1 MKHLPELLAPAGEK
15 AAAYAA
21 FAFGADAIY
30 TGLPKFSARAEAVN
44 LTPDDL
50 AEVCAWAHGQPRPR
64 RVYVTLNTL
73 IRTAECAELL
83 RSLALCADCGA
94 DAVIVQDAGVARL
107 ARRHFPE
114 LRLHAST
121 QLAIHNLEGCRA
133 AVRLGFKRVT
143 LARELTLDEIRAI
156 AKASPVEVEAFAHGA
171 LCYSYSGL
179 CLYSALL
186 RGRSGNRGA
195 CAYPCRDA
203 FSPADASDTAKP
215 RLAFAMKDLCT
226 APCLHD
232 LVRTGAASLKIEGR
246 KKSPLYVAAA
256 VRLYRGLLDGTFTP
270 AERAAAERDLQTVF
284 SRPTTDLHL
293 RSRWNPTVL
302 SPDATGHLGA
312 PLGRVELATRDF
324 LQFRTE
330 LPLEVHDGIQLLLP
344 GMSRPH
350 GFPVEEITLS
360 TGRTVYT
367 APAGTLLEV
376 PLPHGTPFIPKGTP
390 LYLASSQT
398 AKRRLRF
405 DLPNPREWRKR
416 TPVALR
422 LSATPDQLTLT
433 ATADAACVTLAWPG
447 PFPPAQNPDKMARA
461 LRDAFSKLG
470 DTPFTLARL
479 DIEGTLPFVP
489 VSRLNEMRREWA
501 AALAA
506 ETQKHSAARIAA
518 ALTDLE
524 VGDAPLGDAAS
535 SRVSPVSSTRQDAAS
550 PTKGSPFLVKTDN
563 PAAFLAAYPDGNLPT
578 RVTELC
584 IELDGR
590 NTADID
596 ALAAVLPPR
605 ITLRLALPMIVRAWD
620 REPLTAQIRHYLDL
634 GIRHWEAANLSS
646 LDCLPRNRTDLD
658 LSADWPLYAL
668 NPQAAAA
675 WRAQGI
681 TRLTL
686 APEDTEENA
695 LALAAAAPGPWV
707 WPVRSD
713 PPLFISENCP
723 HAAATGA
730 CPHDGRCGYTGELL
744 RNRAGETVQVVARHC
759 RFYTL
764 PEAPVFR
771 PVPAG
776 ALFIPRADFLLR
788 PLEPETLRRELEQA
802 CTV

>member
-1 MKHLPELLAPAGEK
+1 MNPLPELLAPAGEK

-83 RSLALCADCGA
+83 RSLALCAECGA

-133 AVRLGFKRVT
+133 AARMGFKRVT

-156 AKASPVEVEAFAHGA
+156 AKASPAEVEAFAHGA

-203 FSPADASDTAKP
+203 FSPADAGDAKP

-226 APCLHD
+226 APCLRD
-232 LVRTGAASLKIEGR
+232 LVRSGAASLKIEGR

-270 AERAAAERDLQTVF
+270 AERAAAELDLQTVF

-293 RSRWNPTVL
+293 RSRWNPSVL

-367 APAGTLLEV
+367 APAGALLEV
-376 PLPHGTPFIPKGTP
+376 PLPRGTPYIPKGTP

-405 DLPNPREWRKR
+405 DLPNPREWRKK
-416 TPVALR
+416 TSAALH
-422 LSATPDQLTLT
+422 LTASPDQITLT
-433 ATADAACVTLAWPG
+433 ASAASAHVTLSWPG
-447 PFPPAQNPDKMARA
+447 PFPPAQSPDKMARA

-470 DTPFTLARL
+470 DTPFALATL
-479 DIEGTLPFVP
+479 DIEGSLPFVP
-489 VSRLNEMRREWA
+489 VSRLNEMRREWST
-501 AALAA
+501 ALAA
-506 ETQKHSAARIAA
+506 EVQKLSDARLSAAIS
-518 ALTDLE
+518 DLE
-524 VGDAPLGDAAS
+524 TTSGGAAS
-535 SRVSPVSSTRQDAAS
+535 SCAQPVPEQ
-550 PTKGSPFLVKTDN
+550 SPFLVKTDA
-563 PAAFLAAYPDGNLPT
+563 PAAFLAAYPDGDLPS
-578 RVTELC
+578 RITELC

-590 NTADID
+590 NTAPID
-596 ALAAVLPPR
+596 NLAAVLSPR
-605 ITLRLALPMIVRAWD
+605 IALRLALPMIVRAWD
-620 REPLTAQIRHYLDL
+620 REPLLTQIRHYLDRGQRL
-634 GIRHWEAANLSS
+634 WEAANVSS
-646 LDCLPRNRTDLD
+646 LDFLPKNHADLD
-658 LSADWPLYAL
+658 LTADWPLYAL

-675 WRAQGI
+675 WRAQGF
-681 TRLTL
+681 TRLTF
-686 APEDTEENA
+686 APKDTEENA
-695 LALAAAAPGPWV
+695 LALAATAPGPWV

-723 HAAATGA
+723 HAAATGT
-730 CPHDGRCGYTGELL
+730 CPHDGRCGYTGETL

-759 RFYTL
+759 RFHTL
-764 PEAPVFR
+764 AESPIHR
-771 PVPAG
+771 PLPPASS
-776 ALFIPRADFLLR
+776 FIPRADFLLR
-788 PLEPETLRRELEQA
+788 PLSPDALRLELERLLK
-802 CTV
+802 

>member
-1 MKHLPELLAPAGEK
+1 MKPLPELLAPAGEK

-30 TGLPKFSARAEAVN
+30 TGLPRFSARAEAVN

-50 AEVCAWAHGQPRPR
+50 AEVCAYAHGQPRPR
-64 RVYVTLNTL
+64 RVYVTLNTI
-73 IRTAECAELL
+73 IRTAETADLL

-94 DAVIVQDAGVARL
+94 DAVIVQDLGVARL
-107 ARRHFPE
+107 ARRHYPE

-133 AVRLGFKRVT
+133 AARLGFKRAT

-156 AKASPVEVEAFAHGA
+156 AAASPIEVETFAHGA

-203 FSPADASDTAKP
+203 FSPADAGDAKP

-226 APCLHD
+226 APCLRD
-232 LVRTGAASLKIEGR
+232 LVRSGAASLKIEGR

-270 AERAAAERDLQTVF
+270 AERDAAERDLQTVF

-293 RSRWNPTVL
+293 RSRWNPSVL

-312 PLGRVELATRDF
+312 PLGRVELATRNF

-330 LPLEVHDGIQLLLP
+330 LPLEVHDGIQFLLP
-344 GMSRPH
+344 GQTRPH
-350 GFPVEEITLS
+350 GIPVEEITLS
-360 TGRTVYT
+360 TGRTVYS

-376 PLPHGTPFIPKGTP
+376 PLPPGTPYIPKGTP
-390 LYLASSQT
+390 LHLASSQNV
-398 AKRRLRF
+398 KRRLRF

-416 TPVALR
+416 TPVALH
-422 LSATPDQLTLT
+422 LSATPDALTLT
-433 ATADAACVTLAWPG
+433 ATAASVHATHTWPG
-447 PFPPAQNPDKMARA
+447 PYDSAKDPGKMTRT
-461 LRDAFSKLG
+461 LRESFAKLG
-470 DTPFTLARL
+470 DTPFALATL
-479 DIEGTLPFVP
+479 DIEGTLPFIP
-489 VSRLNEMRREWA
+489 VSRLNEMRREWST
-501 AALAA
+501 ALAA
-506 ETQKHSAARIAA
+506 EARKLSDTRLATAIS
-518 ALTDLE
+518 DLE
-524 VGDAPLGDAAS
+524 ITSGGAAS
-535 SRVSPVSSTRQDAAS
+535 GRAQ
-550 PTKGSPFLVKTDN
+550 PTPEQAPFLVKTDN
-563 PAAFLAAYPDGNLPT
+563 PSAFLAAYPDGDLPS

-584 IELDGR
+584 IELDGQPA
-590 NTADID
+590 TTD
-596 ALAAVLPPR
+596 AIARLSSVLPSR
-605 ITLRLALPMIVRAWD
+605 VAIRLALPMIVRAWD
-620 REPLTAQIRHYLDL
+620 REPLLSQIRHHLDHGHRL
-634 GIRHWEAANLSS
+634 WEAANISS
-646 LDCLPRNRTDLD
+646 LDLLPKNLPDLD
-658 LSADWPLYAL
+658 LTADWPLYAL

-675 WRAQGI
+675 WRDRGI
-681 TRLTL
+681 TRLTIS
-686 APEDTEENA
+686 PEDTEDNA

-730 CPHDGRCGYTGELL
+730 CPRDGRCHYPGETL
-744 RNRAGETVQVVARHC
+744 RNRAGETIRIIPRRC

-764 PEAPVFR
+764 SDAPTYR
-771 PVPAG
+771 PLPPASPF
-776 ALFIPRADFLLR
+776 LPRADYLLR
-788 PLEPETLRRELEQA
+788 PLDPATLRQDLSSLAR
-802 CTV
+802 

>member
-1 MKHLPELLAPAGEK
+1 MKSLPELLAPAGEK

-30 TGLPKFSARAEAVN
+30 TGLPRFSARAEAVN
-44 LTPDDL
+44 LTPADL
-50 AEVCAWAHGQPRPR
+50 AEVCAYAHGQPRPR

-73 IRTAECAELL
+73 IRTAETADLL

-94 DAVIVQDAGVARL
+94 DAVIVQDLGVARL
-107 ARRHFPE
+107 ARRHYPE

-133 AVRLGFKRVT
+133 AARLGFKRAT

-156 AKASPVEVEAFAHGA
+156 AAASPIEVETFAHGA

-203 FSPADASDTAKP
+203 FTPVDGGGNGDDADSKP

-293 RSRWNPTVL
+293 RSRWNPSVL

-312 PLGRVELATRDF
+312 PLGRVELATRTF

-330 LPLEVHDGIQLLLP
+330 LPLEVHDGIQFLLP
-344 GMSRPH
+344 NQTRPH

-360 TGRTVYT
+360 TGRSVYA

-376 PLPHGTPFIPKGTP
+376 PLPPGTPYIPKGTP
-390 LYLASSQT
+390 LHLASSQT

-422 LSATPDQLTLT
+422 LAATTDQLTIT
-433 ATADAACVTLAWPG
+433 ATAGTSTTTHAWPG
-447 PFPPAQNPDKMARA
+447 PFPPAKDPGKMARA
-461 LRDAFSKLG
+461 LRESFAKLG
-470 DTPFTLARL
+470 DTPFALATL
-479 DIEGTLPFVP
+479 DIDGTLPFVP
-489 VSRLNEMRREWA
+489 VSRLNDMRREWSTALADALQA
-501 AALAA
+501 AADARLADA
-506 ETQKHSAARIAA
+506 LSDLEITPLPPPPTPTQK
-518 ALTDLE
+518 
-524 VGDAPLGDAAS
+524 
-535 SRVSPVSSTRQDAAS
+535 
-550 PTKGSPFLVKTDN
+550 PFLVKTDA
-563 PAAFLAAYPDGNLPT
+563 PSAFLAAYPDGDLPP

-590 NTADID
+590 PATTD
-596 ALAAVLPPR
+596 AIARLSSVLPPR
-605 ITLRLALPMIVRAWD
+605 IALRLALPMIVRAWD
-620 REPLTAQIRHYLDL
+620 REPLLAQIRHHLDL
-634 GIRHWEAANLSS
+634 GHRLWEAANISS
-646 LDCLPRNRTDLD
+646 LDLLPKNHPDLD

-675 WRAQGI
+675 WRDRGI
-681 TRLTL
+681 TRLTIS
-686 APEDTEENA
+686 PEDTEDNA
-695 LALAAAAPGPWV
+695 LALASAAPGPWV

-713 PPLFISENCP
+713 PPLFISENCS

-730 CPHDGRCGYTGELL
+730 CPRDGRCGYSGETL
-744 RNRAGETVQVVARHC
+744 RNRAGETIRIIPRHC

-764 PEAPVFR
+764 SDAPTYR
-771 PVPAG
+771 PLPPDSPF
-776 ALFIPRADFLLR
+776 LPRADYLLR
-788 PLEPETLRRELEQA
+788 PLDPATLRQDLASLAR
-802 CTV
+802 

>member
-1 MKHLPELLAPAGEK
+1 MKSLPELLAPAGEK

-30 TGLPKFSARAEAVN
+30 TGLPRFSARAEAVN
-44 LTPDDL
+44 LTPADL
-50 AEVCAWAHGQPRPR
+50 AEVCAYAHGQPRPR

-73 IRTAECAELL
+73 IRTAETADLL

-94 DAVIVQDAGVARL
+94 DAVIVQDLGVARL
-107 ARRHFPE
+107 ARRHYPE

-133 AVRLGFKRVT
+133 AARLGFKRAT

-156 AKASPVEVEAFAHGA
+156 AAVSPIEVETFAHGA

-203 FSPADASDTAKP
+203 FTPVPGDGDGDDAASKP

-293 RSRWNPTVL
+293 RSRWNPAVL

-312 PLGRVELATRDF
+312 PLGRVELATRTF

-330 LPLEVHDGIQLLLP
+330 LPLEVHDGIQFLLP
-344 GMSRPH
+344 NQTRPH

-376 PLPHGTPFIPKGTP
+376 PLPPGTPYIPKGTP
-390 LYLASSQT
+390 LHLASSQT

-422 LSATPDQLTLT
+422 LAATTDQLTLT
-433 ATADAACVTLAWPG
+433 ATAGTSTTTHAWPG
-447 PFPPAQNPDKMARA
+447 PFPPAKDPGKMARA
-461 LRDAFSKLG
+461 LRESFAKLG
-470 DTPFTLARL
+470 DTPFALATL
-479 DIEGTLPFVP
+479 DIDGTLPFIP
-489 VSRLNEMRREWA
+489 VSRLNDMRRECST
-501 AALAA
+501 ALAA
-506 ETQKHSAARIAA
+506 EIQSAADARLETALSTLETTPLPPPPTPTQK
-518 ALTDLE
+518 
-524 VGDAPLGDAAS
+524 
-535 SRVSPVSSTRQDAAS
+535 
-550 PTKGSPFLVKTDN
+550 PFLVKTDA
-563 PAAFLAAYPDGNLPT
+563 PSAFLAAYPDGDLPP

-590 NTADID
+590 PATTD
-596 ALAAVLPPR
+596 AIARLSSVLPPR
-605 ITLRLALPMIVRAWD
+605 IALRLALPMIVRAWD
-620 REPLTAQIRHYLDL
+620 REPLLTQIRHHLDL
-634 GIRHWEAANLSS
+634 GHRLWEAANISS
-646 LDCLPRNRTDLD
+646 LDLLPKNHPDLD

-675 WRAQGI
+675 WRDRGI
-681 TRLTL
+681 TRLTIS
-686 APEDTEENA
+686 PEDTEDNA
-695 LALAAAAPGPWV
+695 LALASAVPGPWV

-730 CPHDGRCGYTGELL
+730 CPHDGRCGYPGETL
-744 RNRAGETVQVVARHC
+744 RNRAGETIRIIPRHC

-764 PEAPVFR
+764 ADAPTYR
-771 PVPAG
+771 PLPPDSPF
-776 ALFIPRADFLLR
+776 LPRADYLLR
-788 PLEPETLRRELEQA
+788 PLDPATLRQDLASLAR
-802 CTV
+802 

>member
-1 MKHLPELLAPAGEK
+1 MKTLPELLAPAGEK

-50 AEVCAWAHGQPRPR
+50 AEVCAYAHGQPRPR

-83 RSLALCADCGA
+83 RSLALCAECGA

-133 AVRLGFKRVT
+133 AARMGFKRVT

-156 AKASPVEVEAFAHGA
+156 AKASPIEVEAFAHGA

-203 FSPADASDTAKP
+203 FSPADADTDASKP

-246 KKSPLYVAAA
+246 KKSPMYVAAA

-270 AERAAAERDLQTVF
+270 AERAAAELDLQTVF

-293 RSRWNPTVL
+293 RSRWNPSVL
-302 SPDATGHLGA
+302 SPNATGHLGA

-324 LQFRTE
+324 IQFRTE
-330 LPLEVHDGIQLLLP
+330 LPLEVHDGIQFLLP
-344 GMSRPH
+344 GQTRPH
-350 GFPVEEITLS
+350 GIPVEEITLS

-367 APAGTLLEV
+367 APAGALLEV
-376 PLPHGTPFIPKGTP
+376 PLPHGTPYIPKGTP

-405 DLPNPREWRKR
+405 DLPNPREWRKK
-416 TPVALR
+416 TPVSLHLA
-422 LSATPDQLTLT
+422 ATPDQLTLT
-433 ATADAACVTLAWPG
+433 ATVDSARVTLAWPG

-461 LRDAFSKLG
+461 LHDAFSKLG
-470 DTPFTLARL
+470 DTPFALAAL
-479 DIEGTLPFVP
+479 DIDGTLPFVP
-489 VSRLNEMRREWA
+489 VSRLNEMRREWSS
-501 AALAA
+501 ALAA
-506 ETQKHSAARIAA
+506 ETKKLSDARLASAIS
-518 ALTDLE
+518 DLE
-524 VGDAPLGDAAS
+524 ATPL
-535 SRVSPVSSTRQDAAS
+535 PPPPISTE
-550 PTKGSPFLVKTDN
+550 KPFLVKTDN
-563 PAAFLAAYPDGNLPT
+563 PAAFLAAYPDGDLPA

-590 NTADID
+590 NTAPID
-596 ALAAVLPPR
+596 DLGAVLPPR
-605 ITLRLALPMIVRAWD
+605 IALRLALPMIVRAWD
-620 REPLTAQIRHYLDL
+620 REPLTAQIRHYLDRGQRL
-634 GIRHWEAANLSS
+634 WEAANVSS
-646 LDCLPRNRTDLD
+646 FDFLPKNHADLD
-658 LSADWPLYAL
+658 LTADWPLYAL

-695 LALAAAAPGPWV
+695 LALATAAPGPWV
-707 WPVRSD
+707 WPIRSD

-723 HAAATGA
+723 HAAATGT
-730 CPHDGRCGYTGELL
+730 CPHDGRCGYAGETL
-744 RNRAGETVQVVARHC
+744 RNRTGETVQVVARHC

-764 PEAPVFR
+764 AESPIHR
-771 PVPAG
+771 PLPPNST
-776 ALFIPRADFLLR
+776 FIPRADFLLR
-788 PLEPETLRRELEQA
+788 PLEPGTLRRELESLA
-802 CTV
+802 GR